1 MVKFFQYLFS
11 LFVVGLFMI
20 SGCSPEEVGKASL
33 SDTGRLADSI
43 LANISEPV
51 IPDYFVNIQDLAG
64 IKDTTSDYRKDIEE
78 AIKLC
83 SSRGGGKI
91 IFPAGKYMVRGPI
104 HLESNIELYLD
115 EDAEIIF
122 GGDYSNYLPAV
133 KTRWEGIILYNYS
146 PFIYAIN
153 KENIAITGKG
163 TINGNSLNTWNT
175 WVYLQTD
182 GQERARKMNHL
193 GVPVEERIF
202 GEGDFLRT
210 CLIEFY
216 ECKNILI
223 DGVKITDSPFW
234 CIHPVFSKNIIVR
247 NVRFSANNH
256 NNDGIDPDSSED
268 ILIDSV
274 IFDNRDDNIAIKSG
288 RDREGRE
295 LGIPSRNILIR
306 NCFFKG
312 HNAFCIG
319 SEMSGDVYNVIVEN
333 CSYAGSV
340 RAGFY
345 LKSNE
350 DRGGKIYR
358 IRADNLEFDSCR
370 YVIEMDT
377 DYKNEGNGHPA
388 VFYDIKVENLKANY
402 AGDHGI
408 SIVGIK
414 EKPLHDILIGNV
426 IIQKA
431 NAGFKAE
438 NFYSLNLE
446 KVFIN
451 GQIVESR

>member
-1 MVKFFQYLFS
+1 MVKFPIYTLS
-11 LFVVGLFMI
+11 LFLFALFMTVN
-20 SGCSPEEVGKASL
+20 CSPEKASEASL
-33 SDTGRLADSI
+33 SDTGKLADSI
-43 LANISEPV
+43 LANISEPD
-51 IPDYFVNIQDLAG
+51 IPDYSINMIDFAG
-64 IKDTTSDYRKDIEE
+64 IKDSACDYRKDIAE

-83 SSRGGGKI
+83 SSVGGGKI
-91 IFPAGKYMVRGPI
+91 IFPSGKYVVRGPI
-104 HLESNIELYLD
+104 HLESNIELCLD

-146 PFIYAIN
+146 PFIYAIK
-153 KENIAITGKG
+153 KENIAITGNG

-175 WVYLQTD
+175 WVHLQTD
-182 GQERARKMNHL
+182 GQERARKMNRE
-193 GVPVEERIF
+193 GVSVEERIF

-223 DGVKITDSPFW
+223 EGVKITDSPFW

-247 NVRFSANNH
+247 NVWFSAQNH

-268 ILIDSV
+268 MLIDSV

-319 SEMSGDVYNVIVEN
+319 SEMSGDVYNVIIEN
-333 CSYAGSV
+333 CSYSGSV
-340 RAGFY
+340 RSGFY

-358 IRADNLEFDSCR
+358 IRANNLEFDSCR
-370 YVIEMDT
+370 FVIELDT
-377 DYKNEGNGHPA
+377 DYKNEGKGYPA

-402 AGDHGI
+402 AGDFGI

-414 EKPLHDILIGNV
+414 GTPLHDILIRNV
-426 IIQKA
+426 TIEDA
-431 NAGFKAE
+431 VTDFRSE
-438 NFYSLNLE
+438 NTFALQFE
-446 KVFIN
+446 KVEIN
-451 GQIVESR
+451 GHIVELW